1 MRWILWILSCGLLSA
16 KTIWFIR
23 HCDKPVYTEKNA
35 GHEMEG
41 VRGFAALQK
50 SRKSNEKYCC
60 SDLGYERADHW
71 ATYFRKR
78 IPNHFEMYA
87 SNYFNHSHPGTK
99 KCPKSQRMYLTALA
113 IQPDTTRINT
123 KYCTGEWRPL
133 IREALSST
141 TQHIIIVW
149 EHKEIVQMLRYL
161 GVDMPRWPNRFR
173 DLYHIVFRVSDE
185 EFGFECFDFRMNT
198 TRCREDVRD
207 WLKDATQSAR
217 NKKKDDLM
225 PNLRISSAIDTAGYF
240 TGTMIF
246 LLFSGLCCSA
256 FCHILFCCIRLR
268 RRQGY
273 TAINV

>member
-16 KTIWFIR
+16 KTVWFIR
-23 HCDKPVYTEKNA
+23 HCDKSVHTKK
-35 GHEMEG
+35 HW
-41 VRGFAALQK
+41 
-50 SRKSNEKYCC
+50 C

-71 ATYFRKR
+71 ATYFSTR
-78 IPNHFEMYA
+78 IPNHFEIYA
-87 SNYFNHSHPGTK
+87 SNYFNHSRPGTE

-113 IQPDTTRINT
+113 IQPDTTKINT

-133 IREALSST
+133 IREVESST
-141 TQHIIIVW
+141 AQHIIIVW
-149 EHKEIVQMLRYL
+149 EHKEIVRMLRYL

-173 DLYHIVFRVSDE
+173 DMYDVVFRVSDG

-198 TRCREDVRD
+198 TRCRGDVRD
-207 WLKDATQSAR
+207 WLKPTQSATHKKDAKHPTYSR
-217 NKKKDDLM
+217 GNKKKDTLI
-225 PNLRISSAIDTAGYF
+225 PNLRISAAIDTVKPMA
-240 TGTMIF
+240 F

-273 TAINV
+273 TVINS